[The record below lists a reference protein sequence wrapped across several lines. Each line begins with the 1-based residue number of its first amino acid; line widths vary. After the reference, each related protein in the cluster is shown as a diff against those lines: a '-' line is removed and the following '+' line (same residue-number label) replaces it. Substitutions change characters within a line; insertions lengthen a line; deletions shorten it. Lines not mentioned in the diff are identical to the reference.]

1 MKKSLT
7 QNLIF
12 VVAMVVSL
20 FVIWLIASLLVNN
33 TFLLPTPTMVLAEL
47 GTLLVKGSFYSSVFA
62 TLWRAV
68 VAFAIS
74 LVVAFVL
81 AVVINLFNVR
91 KPVSVVVTLMRAMPT
106 ISIIFLCLVV
116 FHSNTISIIVASLVA
131 FPVIYEAFD
140 SAINNG
146 QQLNQMCDVFEVGKM
161 ARIRY
166 IFLPLLSKPI
176 YQQSRATLPLCI
188 KIAVAGEALA
198 LPMEGIGRDMFIA
211 KNAYD
216 MAMLFAWTIVA
227 LVICYLLEASVW
239 GIGKIIS
246 KVKGGNEQ

>member
-1 MKKSLT
+1 
-7 QNLIF
+7 
-12 VVAMVVSL
+12 
-20 FVIWLIASLLVNN
+20 
-33 TFLLPTPTMVLAEL
+33 
-47 GTLLVKGSFYSSVFA
+47 
-62 TLWRAV
+62 
-68 VAFAIS
+68 
-74 LVVAFVL
+74 
-81 AVVINLFNVR
+81 
-91 KPVSVVVTLMRAMPT
+91 
-106 ISIIFLCLVV
+106 
-116 FHSNTISIIVASLVA
+116 
-131 FPVIYEAFD
+131 
-140 SAINNG
+140 
-146 QQLNQMCDVFEVGKM
+146 MCDVFEVGKM

-166 IFLPLLSKPI
+166 VFLPLLSKPI

-246 KVKGGNEQ
+246 KVKGGNE